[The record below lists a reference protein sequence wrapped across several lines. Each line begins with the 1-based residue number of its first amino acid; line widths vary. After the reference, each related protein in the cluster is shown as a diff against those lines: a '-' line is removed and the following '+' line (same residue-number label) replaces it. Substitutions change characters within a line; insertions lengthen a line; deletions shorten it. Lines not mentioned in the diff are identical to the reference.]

1 MFLFTYYIGTGYVT
15 IKGLKYVK
23 INSVNRWYI
32 TFSKTN
38 AYFEEINGN
47 RYLTV
52 VPTNER
58 IKKYEES
65 WRKIRELIRSITKNA
80 DDYDE
85 KHMKIRFSSDN
96 KLPLNK
102 TIETP
107 TMTIV
112 VRVVFH
118 ENNKIYN
125 KSFLKWMTA

>member
-1 MFLFTYYIGTGYVT
+1 M
-15 IKGLKYVK
+15 
-23 INSVNRWYI
+23 
-32 TFSKTN
+32 
-38 AYFEEINGN
+38 
-47 RYLTV
+47 TV

-65 WRKIRELIRSITKNA
+65 WRKIRELIRSVTKNA

-125 KSFLKWMTA
+125 KSFLK